1 MHKFIASVWEG
12 ILTGSNMYKPP
23 LQGKYLEGKLRTQ
36 TVDFQLLFWVVN
48 SVGMENKPSIF
59 FLSCEKVQPVSE
71 RYITIKK

>member
-1 MHKFIASVWEG
+1 M
-12 ILTGSNMYKPP
+12 TGSNMYKPP
-23 LQGKYLEGKLRTQ
+23 LCGKYLEGRLRTQ

-59 FLSCEKVQPVSE
+59 FLSCKKVQQVSE